1 MAHLTEDKNFRLP
14 RTILPRR
21 YAATV
26 TLDLDARTFTGAQ
39 TIELE
44 VTAAT
49 SEIILHGIALH
60 LGKAVFRAG
69 SEQRAPA
76 SIQAVAESETVVLR
90 FEGPLPTGVAA
101 LEVEWTGHFTEGL
114 RGLYLAGKV
123 VATQFEAADA
133 RRLFPC
139 FDEPSFKA
147 RWAISVRV
155 PARPELVALS
165 NGAVVSDEREGE
177 LRKVTF
183 QETDVLSSYLI
194 ALVVGPLVGTPA
206 QQVEGVP
213 VRTWALPEKAHL
225 ARFGQDTALAVLPR
239 LREYFGLPYAY
250 GKVDQVGI
258 PDFEAGAME
267 NAGLITYREV
277 ALLLD
282 PETAPLSVQKRVAEV
297 VTHELAHQWFGNWV
311 TMVWWDDLW
320 LNEAFATWM
329 AYKIVDGWRPEWRVW
344 LDFDTG
350 KAAALH
356 LDALKSTHPVRGEV
370 RNAGEAGES
379 FDLITYEKGGAVLR
393 MIEGFLGEG
402 PFREGIRQYMRTHAR
417 GNAVADDLWR
427 ALGAASSQPVL
438 ELANAWI
445 GQSGYPLVSVKQE
458 GRRVELSQRRFYT
471 EPGVSS
477 GERWPVPV
485 VLRFED
491 GSGVR
496 EQRVLLKEERATVEL
511 EGSGEV
517 RWLCANGGSTG
528 FYRVAY
534 DEQALA
540 KLAGNVG
547 ALAPSERIALLAD
560 RWALVRAGQASA
572 ADFLDLASR
581 YGGEEDDAVLD
592 ELVGR
597 LAYVEGRLVE
607 GEAQE
612 GFRRWVERLVGPGLE
627 RLGWEPGAGETDRV
641 KLRRAALVRAVGVVA
656 RGAGALAEAR
666 GRVAKVLAGDKAGL
680 EPNLLDSAVLMV
692 ARAGDA
698 ELFDT
703 LLEKMKTDPDPATQR
718 RYLTALG
725 SFEEPGLTKRGQEL
739 FFTEAVKM
747 QDVTIYLNALL
758 GNREGRDAW
767 WGEMQ
772 RRWKDVVGRTGGAPM
787 LLRRVVEALGALR
800 DRKQLEEVKT
810 LLAAHPVSEAQQ
822 AMAQTLERLSQD
834 VALRER
840 AGPEV
845 AAWLQRHG
853 QGT

>member
-21 YAATV
+21 YVPTV
-26 TLDLDARTFTGAQ
+26 TLNLDERTFSGSQ

-44 VTAAT
+44 VVQAT
-49 SEIILHGIALH
+49 SELILHGIALQ
-60 LGKAVFRAG
+60 LGKVTFRAG
-69 SEQRAPA
+69 AAQLTPS
-76 SIQAVAESETVVLR
+76 SIQPVKESETLVLR
-90 FEGPLPTGVAA
+90 FDQPLPTGAA
-101 LEVEWTGHFTEGL
+101 TLEVEWTGRFTEGL

-123 VATQFEAADA
+123 AATQFEAADA

-147 RWAISVRV
+147 HWAITVRI
-155 PARPELVALS
+155 PSTPGLVALS
-165 NGAVVSDEREGE
+165 NGAIVSDTTEGP
-177 LRKVTF
+177 LRTVKF
-183 QETDVLSSYLI
+183 QEMDVLSSYLI
-194 ALVVGPLVGTPA
+194 ALVVGPLVGTPEEK
-206 QQVEGVP
+206 VNGVP

-225 ARFGQDTALAVLPR
+225 ARFGQDAALAALPR
-239 LREYFGLPYAY
+239 LQDYFGLPYGY

-282 PETAPLSVQKRVAEV
+282 PASAPLSVQKRVAEV

-329 AYKIVDGWRPEWRVW
+329 SFKIVDAWRPDWRVW
-344 LDFDTG
+344 LDFDSG

-356 LDALKSTHPVRGEV
+356 LDALKSTHPIRGEV
-370 RNAGEAGES
+370 RNASEAGES

-417 GNAVADDLWR
+417 GNAVADDLWG
-427 ALGAASSQPVL
+427 ALGAASSQPVV

-445 GQSGYPLVSVKQE
+445 GQSGYPVLAVKQD
-458 GRRVELSQRRFYT
+458 GRKLTLSQRRFYT

-485 VLRFED
+485 VLRFAD
-491 GSGVR
+491 GGGVR
-496 EQRVLLKEERATVEL
+496 EQRFVLRDEQDTVTL

-517 RWLCANGGSTG
+517 KWLFANAGSTG

-534 DEQALA
+534 DGPMLE
-540 KLAGNVG
+540 KLATNLA
-547 ALAPSERIALLAD
+547 ALAPAERISLLAD
-560 RWALVRAGQASA
+560 RWALVRSGQASA
-572 ADFLDLASR
+572 GDFLELASR
-581 YGGEEDDAVLD
+581 FGGEEDDAVLE

-597 LAYVEGRLVE
+597 LGYVESRLVD
-607 GEAQE
+607 GEDQE
-612 GFRRWVERLVGPGLE
+612 RFRRWVEKLLGPALAK
-627 RLGWEPGAGETDRV
+627 LGWETAAGESDRV
-641 KLRRAALVRAVGVVA
+641 KLRRAALVRAVGVLA
-656 RGAGALAEAR
+656 RGGQALTDAR
-666 GRVAKVLAGDKAGL
+666 PRVAKLLAGDKAAL
-680 EPNLLDSAVLMV
+680 EPNLLDSAVYMA

-698 ELFDT
+698 ALFDT
-703 LLEKMKTDPDPATQR
+703 LLEKLKTDPDPATQR
-718 RYLTALG
+718 RYLSALA
-725 SFEEPGLTKRGQEL
+725 SFEAPALAQRGQDL
-739 FFTEAVKM
+739 FFTETVKM
-747 QDVTIYLNALL
+747 QDVTIYLGSLL
-758 GNREGRDAW
+758 GNRTGRDAW
-767 WGEMQ
+767 WKVIQE
-772 RRWKDVVGRTGGAPM
+772 RWKDVVARTGGAPM
-787 LLRRVVEALGALR
+787 LLRRVVEAMGALR
-800 DRKQLEEVKT
+800 TRQQFEEAKA
-810 LLAAHPVSEAQQ
+810 LLQAHPVTEAQQ

-840 AGPEV
+840 TGADV
-845 AAWLQRHG
+845 VAWLKRQP
-853 QGT
+853 